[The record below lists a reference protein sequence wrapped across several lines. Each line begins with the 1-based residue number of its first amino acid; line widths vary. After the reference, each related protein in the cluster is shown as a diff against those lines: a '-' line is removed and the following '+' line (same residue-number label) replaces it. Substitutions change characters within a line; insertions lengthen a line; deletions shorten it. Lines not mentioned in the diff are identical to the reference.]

1 MSSPKEYINQIK
13 DRQLNSDREFILDS
27 LTGAIDRLEKAFP
40 RYGSFLMEFIQNAD
54 DASSRSLRIDLTQ
67 NAIRILNDGEVFQE
81 SNVRSICKVG
91 RSSKTP
97 ENNIGYLGV
106 GFKSVFLISDCP
118 AIHSGDYRFKFD
130 KHAWDDQSHAPWQI
144 IPLWIDNAQQ
154 SFDNSAQFTTIFDI
168 PLKAAIPIDKLRDE
182 ISPENLN
189 NRILLFLRN
198 IRVIEIVDTP
208 NKLTRKIE
216 KHKISESAEY
226 ETYKILEYENGSL
239 INQDS
244 WVLFNSICEVPETV
258 RQDYITKDWERDSI
272 KKREVLIALK
282 LDEDNSLVVEKK
294 GTAHIGVFSFLPL
307 KEIPSGLNFLMQA
320 DFLTNPGRGEL
331 ARECAWNNWL
341 AQEIYELIIHKC
353 IPTLLKNEQ
362 WKMNFTEVL
371 YPQEGG
377 HELFEYYIKKPLREY
392 LESNDV
398 LIAEDGSTA
407 KFNELIAIDKRI
419 RELLS
424 DEDISRLYPNKR
436 VIHHECKPH
445 QKLRVQHGDGELNYF
460 LNESGELLKYKAEIS
475 DIDWFIKMYS
485 MFVEQY
491 SWSKFR
497 EKEWQYNVKHDE
509 FWDRMRD
516 FSAPIILTDTNGLAK
531 INECFINTNKL
542 RIPDEIKGQLNI
554 VHPKLSRNE
563 VFQQFIKK
571 LNDER
576 HHFAQPSKK
585 VLCELTEDDI
595 KELLRK
601 HETHTLDVDKWNNL
615 SEEERILRIKS
626 LKSLWEEKRINVE
639 SYAYLTFKST
649 SERWKPPAEL
659 IFPKQYKPDKHD
671 IETLIQKDLMDFNF
685 EFISPD
691 LIASALDDDE
701 IRRWRKFLTEM
712 GVDTL
717 LKNEKDGGKLSK
729 IVERVSLLTS
739 LQYEKKEGRSPIELG
754 ESIKPG
760 YDIESQGNDDKRYI
774 EVKGTKELSE
784 EIFLTANELN
794 SLRKHSG
801 SYYVYIV
808 TNALKS
814 PTLHVTLGTKLL
826 DIEDVKIIIPN
837 KRWSTDAKIDEFQ
850 P

>member
-1 MSSPKEYINQIK
+1 MSLSKEFITQIK

-27 LTGAIDRLEKAFP
+27 LRGAIDRLEKAFP

-54 DASSRSLRIDLTQ
+54 DASSSSLKINLTK
-67 NAIRILNDGEVFQE
+67 NAIIILNDGEVFE
-81 SNVRSICKVG
+81 EGNVKSICKVG

-118 AIHSGDYRFKFD
+118 SIHSGDYRFKFD
-130 KHAWDDQSHAPWQI
+130 KHAWDEQSHAPWQI
-144 IPLWIDNAQQ
+144 IPLWIDNLSQ
-154 SFDNSAQFTTIFDI
+154 SFDDSSQFSTIFNI
-168 PLKAAIPIDKLRDE
+168 PLKVGIPVDKLRDE
-182 ISPENLN
+182 VSPEHLN

-198 IRVIEIVDTP
+198 IRVIEIVDAP
-208 NKLTRKIE
+208 NNLTRKIE

-226 ETYKILEYENGSL
+226 KTYKILEYENGNL

-244 WVLFNSICEVPETV
+244 WVLFGTICDVPDAV
-258 RQDYITKDWERDSI
+258 RGDYITKDWERDSI
-272 KKREVLIALK
+272 EKREVLIALK
-282 LDEDNSLVVEKK
+282 LNEDNFLVVEKK

-341 AQEIYELIIHKC
+341 AEEIYKLIIHKC
-353 IPTLLKNEQ
+353 IPTLLQNDK

-371 YPQEGG
+371 YPQQGG

-392 LESNDV
+392 LEMNNV

-407 KFNELIAIDKRI
+407 KFNELIAIDDRI

-424 DEDISRLYPNKR
+424 DEDISRLYPNKK
-436 VIHHECKPH
+436 VIHNQCKPH
-445 QKLRVQHGDGELNYF
+445 EKIRVQHVHSELTDFINH
-460 LNESGELLKYKAEIS
+460 SGELLKHKAEIE
-475 DIDWFIKMYS
+475 DIDWFIKMCL
-485 MFVEQY
+485 MFIEQY

-497 EKEWQYNVKHDE
+497 EKEIHFNVKYDE
-509 FWDRMRD
+509 FWNRMRD
-516 FSAPIILTDTNGLAK
+516 FSAPMILTDTNGLAK
-531 INECFINTNKL
+531 INDCFVNTDKL
-542 RIPDEIKGQLNI
+542 RIPDEIKSQINI
-554 VHPKLSRNE
+554 VHPKLSKNE

-576 HHFAQPSKK
+576 HHLAPPTKRVICS
-585 VLCELTEDDI
+585 LSEDDI

-601 HETHTLDVDKWNNL
+601 HETHSLDETKWINL
-615 SEEERILRIKS
+615 SEAERLLRIKS
-626 LKSLWEEKRINVE
+626 LKSLWEEKRIE
-639 SYAYLTFKST
+639 AKDFAYLTFKS
-649 SERWKPPAEL
+649 SNGEWRPAAEL
-659 IFPKQYKPDKHD
+659 IFLKQYKQEKHD
-671 IETLIQKDLMDFNF
+671 IETLIQKELLDFHF

-691 LIASALDDDE
+691 FISSALDDDE
-701 IRRWRKFLTEM
+701 IRRWRRFLSEM

-717 LKNEKDGGKLSK
+717 LKIEKEGGKLSK
-729 IVERVSLLTS
+729 IVERISVLTS

-760 YDIESQGNDDKRYI
+760 YDIESQGRDANRYI

-784 EIFLTANELN
+784 EIFLTANELS
-794 SLRKHSG
+794 SLRKHSD

-808 TNALKS
+808 TNALKN
-814 PTLHVTLGTKLL
+814 PTLHVTLGSKLL

-837 KRWSTDAKIDEFQ
+837 KRWLTDAKIDEFQ